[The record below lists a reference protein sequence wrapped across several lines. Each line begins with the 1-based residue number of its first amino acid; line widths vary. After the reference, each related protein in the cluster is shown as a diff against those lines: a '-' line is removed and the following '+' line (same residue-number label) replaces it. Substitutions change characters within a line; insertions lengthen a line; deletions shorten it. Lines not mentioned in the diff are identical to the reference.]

1 MDHGHEWDLC
11 VPVVRPSQTTP
22 TTAWTESR
30 LAGGWKGDARPVGI
44 LTSENAFIERVGGDG
59 MKILR
64 GKKCPEEE
72 NPGG

>member
-1 MDHGHEWDLC
+1 MA
-11 VPVVRPSQTTP
+11 
-22 TTAWTESR
+22 AWTESR
-30 LAGGWKGDARPVGI
+30 LGGLGGGGDAQPIGV

-59 MKILR
+59 MKILW